1 MNEVVKKEETALIS
15 SEDMDLIRQYDELNK
30 RYKVWVDSHKEMFEN
45 FLDEHDLQSYEQ
57 DGVRIY
63 KTKPYKKKQVDA
75 KAMKDDGIYDLYTN
89 DIWVKGSIRVQV
101 EYEDE
106 D

>member
-15 SEDMDLIRQYDELNK
+15 PEDMEMIRQYDEVNK

-45 FLDEHDLQSYEQ
+45 FLNEHEVESYEQ

-63 KTKPYKKKQVDA
+63 RTKPYTKKQVDI
-75 KAMKDDGIYDLYTN
+75 KALKDEGLYDLYTH
-89 DIWVKGSIRVQV
+89 DVWVKGSIRVQV